1 MNGETEDLL
10 ERLHLLENTFIPRL
24 TARADPVRAE
34 AIWRQ
39 NTLAELYPYLDEAE
53 DALKTSDSFRLNS
66 LQAELEEEARKREH
80 SLQQISNDDVRCRLL
95 NHDIGLYEGVAHL
108 LGTRQPGHARNSF
121 LASEERQVDN
131 TLANDNTTD
140 RRLTSAFDEAWQ
152 IRQELRKRGERP

>member
-1 MNGETEDLL
+1 MNGETKDLR

-24 TARADPVRAE
+24 AARTDPIRAE

-39 NTLAELYPYLDEAE
+39 NTLAKLYTYLDEAE
-53 DALKTSDSFRLNS
+53 EALKTSDSSRLNS

-80 SLQQISNDDVRCRLL
+80 SLQQISDDDVRYRLV
-95 NHDIGLYEGVAHL
+95 NHDIGLYGGVAHL

-131 TLANDNTTD
+131 TFTNANTTD
-140 RRLTSAFDEAWQ
+140 GRLTSAFDEAYQ
-152 IRQELRKRGERP
+152 IRQELRRRGELT